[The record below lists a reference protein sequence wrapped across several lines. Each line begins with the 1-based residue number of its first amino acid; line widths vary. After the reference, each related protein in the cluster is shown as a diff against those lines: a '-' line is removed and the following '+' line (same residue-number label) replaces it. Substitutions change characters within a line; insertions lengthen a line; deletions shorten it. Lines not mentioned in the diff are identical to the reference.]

1 MDANSAGAGSAGRR
15 CVVAKRRSMLAAQET
30 AFAQS
35 LGMQPVGSFV
45 SSPIKPAGAH
55 ARQPER
61 VRPFNLPRI

>member
-1 MDANSAGAGSAGRR
+1 MLILLALVLLGGGALWR
-15 CVVAKRRSMLAAQET
+15 KRRSMLAAQET

>member
-1 MDANSAGAGSAGRR
+1 
-15 CVVAKRRSMLAAQET
+15 MLAAQET